1 MGLRVL
7 LKELKALGNVVAVVP
22 EQPKSAAGLSI
33 TLHRPLR
40 IKKILIDGT
49 DTFLVNGTT
58 GDCVTIALYYI
69 LSDFPKIVCSGINIG
84 ENISLVE
91 FFMSGTVAGAIAA
104 ALNGIP
110 AIAFSKRIVSMNNRL
125 TSNIKLEFEKSARIA
140 REMGC
145 LTIGFVTKPFG
156 FEGKRRASI
165 AFQGIE
171 ELKPYVDTL
180 IVIPND
186 KLLYI
191 VEKNTPYLDA
201 FREVDNVLRQ
211 GVQGITEIISAP
223 GVVNVDF
230 ADVKTVMK
238 DKGTALMGIGLAEG
252 ENRAVEAARKAIR
265 SPLLETS
272 MNGATDA
279 IVNITS
285 GFDASLYEINEV
297 VEEIRKSS
305 TTEINVIYGSAINSD
320 LKGEIIV
327 TVIATGFSDNPV
339 MKEPEVFKPFES
351 EQESEPESFE
361 KSIKK
366 KGKDKKKKKRKPVDK
381 ETPIEEEDIEV
392 NIPSWLKD
400 RFKK

>member
-1 MGLRVL
+1 M
-7 LKELKALGNVVAVVP
+7 
-22 EQPKSAAGLSI
+22 
-33 TLHRPLR
+33 
-40 IKKILIDGT
+40 
-49 DTFLVNGTT
+49 
-58 GDCVTIALYYI
+58 
-69 LSDFPKIVCSGINIG
+69 
-84 ENISLVE
+84 
-91 FFMSGTVAGAIAA
+91 
-104 ALNGIP
+104 
-110 AIAFSKRIVSMNNRL
+110 
-125 TSNIKLEFEKSARIA
+125 
-140 REMGC
+140 
-145 LTIGFVTKPFG
+145 
-156 FEGKRRASI
+156 
-165 AFQGIE
+165 
-171 ELKPYVDTL
+171 
-180 IVIPND
+180 
-186 KLLYI
+186 
-191 VEKNTPYLDA
+191 
-201 FREVDNVLRQ
+201 RQ

-339 MKEPEVFKPFES
+339 MKEPEVLNHLNMNKNLNLNFLKIYK
-351 EQESEPESFE
+351 E
-361 KSIKK
+361 KKVKIKK
-366 KGKDKKKKKRKPVDK
+366 EKRKPVDK
-381 ETPIEEEDIEV
+381 ETPVEEEDIEV